1 MLPELIQGDIS
12 RTMTET
18 FLGYNAN
25 LRCNDGEFSE
35 MQNMTSE
42 HYPILS
48 PRGKRGIFATAE
60 NPQGILSKDALA
72 YIDGDKLIYSGDAF
86 ELGLSTEAEACP
98 KQLVSMGAYLLVF
111 PDKKYLNT
119 ADLSDY
125 GDIEAHFKSQEGVT
139 ITYSMCNSSAIDYE
153 DVYIGAEP
161 LEAYSNGTYWLD
173 TSGDIHA
180 LKVWSDTASM
190 WVSVATTY
198 IKITCEGIGVQF
210 KEGDGVTIYGSDIAD
225 LNNTMVIQARS
236 DNYIVVIG
244 VLDNVKTQATQISV
258 AREVPT
264 MEYVTEANN
273 RIWGC
278 HYGLKDGETVNEIYA
293 CKLGDFRNWNS
304 FSGISTDSYAVSVGT
319 DGVFTGAV
327 THLGYPLFFKEN
339 CIHKIY
345 GTAPSSYQ
353 VATTQCRGVQKGSFR
368 SLQIVN
374 EILYYKS
381 ATDICAYD
389 GSLPQ
394 TISQALGTNTYS
406 QAVGGANKGR
416 YYLSMKNSMGE
427 YEMLVYDTYKGL
439 WHRED
444 NTKAL
449 GFATMDHN
457 LYYIDDVT
465 KNIVSVE
472 CGNNEPE
479 EAFEWYATTGV
490 IGYAYP
496 DMKYISR
503 FNIRMKM
510 DEGAK
515 VEVFTEYDSDNVWYS
530 QGIIEGVGT
539 KTFTL
544 PVIPIRCDH
553 MRIKIA
559 GVGECKIFS
568 IAKILEVG
576 SDIDV

>member
-1 MLPELIQGDIS
+1 MLPELTQGYTS
-12 RTMTET
+12 RTMTDT

-25 LRCNDGEFSE
+25 LRCNDGEFSQ

-48 PRGKRGIFATAE
+48 PREKRGIFVNTE
-60 NPQGILSKDALA
+60 NPQGIISKDAMA
-72 YIDGDKLIYSGDAF
+72 YVDGDKLVYSGDTF
-86 ELGLSTEAEACP
+86 ELGLSTDAEACP

-125 GDIEAHFKSQEGVT
+125 GDIEAHFKSQAGVT
-139 ITYSMCNSSAIDYE
+139 ITYSMCNASAIDYE
-153 DVYIGAEP
+153 DVYIGTESP
-161 LEAYSNGTYWLD
+161 QSYSNGTYWLD
-173 TSGDIHA
+173 TSGETHA

-225 LNNTMVIQARS
+225 LNNTMVIQSRS

-304 FSGISTDSYAVSVGT
+304 FSGISTDSYAVSVGS

-345 GTAPSSYQ
+345 GSAPSSYQ
-353 VATTQCRGVQKGSFR
+353 VATTQCRGVQKGSYR

-374 EILYYKS
+374 EILYYKT
-381 ATDICAYD
+381 ATDVCAYD

-406 QAVGGANKGR
+406 EAVGGANKGR
-416 YYLSMKNSMGE
+416 YYLSMKNSRGE

-444 NTKAL
+444 GTKAL

-465 KNIVSVE
+465 KNIVNAE
-472 CGNNEPE
+472 GGTE
-479 EAFEWYATTGV
+479 EEFEWYATTGV
-490 IGYAYP
+490 IGYSYP
-496 DMKYISR
+496 DMKYVSR
-503 FNIRMKM
+503 LNIRMKIA
-510 DEGAK
+510 EGAK
-515 VEVFTEYDSDNVWYS
+515 VEVFTEYDSDGEWHP
-530 QGIIEGVGT
+530 QGVIEGAGT
-539 KTFTL
+539 RTFTL

-553 MRIKIA
+553 MRIKIV
-559 GVGECKIFS
+559 GMGECKIFS

>member
-1 MLPELIQGDIS
+1 MLPELRQGDIS
-12 RTMTET
+12 RMLTET

-48 PRGKRGIFATAE
+48 PRGKRGVHIVAE

-72 YIDGDKLIYSGDAF
+72 YVDGTKLVYSGYTF

-125 GDIEAHFKSQEGVT
+125 GDMEAHFKSQSGVT
-139 ITYSMCNSSAIDYE
+139 ITYTMCNSSAIDYE
-153 DVYIGAEP
+153 DVYIGE
-161 LEAYSNGTYWLD
+161 EAPETYSNGTYWLD
-173 TSGDIHA
+173 TSGETSA
-180 LKVWSDTASM
+180 LKVWSETSSM
-190 WVSVATTY
+190 WVPVSTTY
-198 IKITCEGIGVQF
+198 IKITCEGVGVQF
-210 KEGDGVTIYGSDIAD
+210 EEGDGVTISGSTIEE

-244 VLDNVKTQATQISV
+244 ILDNVKTQATQISV

-345 GTAPSSYQ
+345 GSAPSSYQ
-353 VATTQCRGVQKGSFR
+353 VATTQCRGVQKGSYR

-381 ATDICAYD
+381 ATDVCAYD

-406 QAVGGANKGR
+406 EAVGGANKGR

-444 NTKAL
+444 GTKAL
-449 GFATMDHN
+449 CFATMDHN

-465 KNIVSVE
+465 KDIVNVE
-472 CGNNEPE
+472 GGTE
-479 EAFEWYATTGV
+479 EEFEWYATTGV
-490 IGYAYP
+490 IGYSYP

-503 FNIRMKM
+503 LNIRMKIA
-510 DEGAK
+510 EGAK
-515 VEVFTEYDSDNVWYS
+515 VEVFTEYDSDGEWHP
-530 QGIIEGVGT
+530 QGIIEGAGT
-539 KTFTL
+539 RTFTL